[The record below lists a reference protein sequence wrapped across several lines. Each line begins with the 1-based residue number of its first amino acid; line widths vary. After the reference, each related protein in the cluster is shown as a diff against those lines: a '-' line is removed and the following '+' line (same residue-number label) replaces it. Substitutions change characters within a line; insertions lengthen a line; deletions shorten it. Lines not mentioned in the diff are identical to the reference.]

1 MFNTLNNEMHVPSE
15 VMEEAE
21 QKIKSTTWMI
31 LINRLFFYRATTV
44 MADLSNI
51 NFEVMD
57 EMVTNESDI
66 RTSFERALHPNH
78 AAISLDGEPTLY
90 PFIGELVNT
99 FRKKKFTTFIV
110 TNGTTPEVIDKLRDS
125 NNLPSILYVTLPPP
139 TQEAYKKIHRPK
151 IKAAWEKIQ
160 TTLNGLKNLPN
171 RTVLRISLLIRH

>member
-57 EMVTNESDI
+57 EMVCHVSGGVFEGQMSDI
-66 RTSFERALHPNH
+66 SEIENL
-78 AAISLDGEPTLY
+78 LDHM
-90 PFIGELVNT
+90 IQKRVKNT
-99 FRKKKFTTFIV
+99 
-110 TNGTTPEVIDKLRDS
+110 
-125 NNLPSILYVTLPPP
+125 
-139 TQEAYKKIHRPK
+139 
-151 IKAAWEKIQ
+151 
-160 TTLNGLKNLPN
+160 
-171 RTVLRISLLIRH
+171 